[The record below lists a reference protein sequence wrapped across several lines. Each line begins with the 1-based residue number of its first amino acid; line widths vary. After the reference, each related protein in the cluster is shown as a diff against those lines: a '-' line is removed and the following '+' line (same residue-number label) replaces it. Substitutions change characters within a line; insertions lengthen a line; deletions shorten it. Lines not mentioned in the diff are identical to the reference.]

1 MWGNTFKISKRSNYL
16 FEINEPFKN
25 IITYMNKKS
34 IGKII

>member
-25 IITYMNKKS
+25 IFKSKNKKPN
-34 IGKII
+34 